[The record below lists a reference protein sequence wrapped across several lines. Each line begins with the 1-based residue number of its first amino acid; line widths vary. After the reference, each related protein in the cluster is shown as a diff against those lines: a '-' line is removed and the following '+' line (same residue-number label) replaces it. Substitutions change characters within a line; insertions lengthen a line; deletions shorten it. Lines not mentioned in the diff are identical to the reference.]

1 MRDPAVGP
9 LGTKETQQ
17 FHRSTLRRNMQLA
30 ERDKGRIPAPLM
42 GIQAAGWDCG
52 MTVPVLDEAPDGV
65 ARQLIMIKVGRRSVW
80 CGSRPCQL
88 PHPSYRSRQNLVDVT
103 GEAAFVGEL
112 VGITDCP

>member
-65 ARQLIMIKVGRRSVW
+65 ARQLIMIKVGRRW
-80 CGSRPCQL
+80 CGAGHDHASCRI
-88 PHPSYRSRQNLVDVT
+88 RRI
-103 GEAAFVGEL
+103 EVGRTSSTSPERRHS
-112 VGITDCP
+112 